1 MNSFLQY
8 LFALFPPSFVAAALV
23 WLLRGEYRNR
33 LQWGTSAASCGSVV
47 AFAFLA
53 APWAFT
59 SYYLRYVSLALFALA
74 LLYTSRR
81 TRFADTARQW
91 SMLRVS
97 LSLLSL
103 LLFVLLDLLAIAA
116 FQQPGKPL
124 NLSFPL
130 ASGSY
135 YVLQGGSSPITNPF
149 HAAGGTTL
157 AFDIVKLNAIG
168 NRARGIA
175 PQSLAAY
182 EIFGERLRSP
192 CAGTVSFVQDG
203 VQDHPPGTPDAEH
216 PAGNHLVL
224 KCGDTDVLLA
234 HLKRGTIAVK
244 AGQVVSAGEV
254 VGSVGN
260 SGNTLEPHLHISAT
274 MGSAERGLTFENRRL
289 SVNSVVVR

>member
-1 MNSFLQY
+1 
-8 LFALFPPSFVAAALV
+8 
-23 WLLRGEYRNR
+23 
-33 LQWGTSAASCGSVV
+33 
-47 AFAFLA
+47 
-53 APWAFT
+53 
-59 SYYLRYVSLALFALA
+59 
-74 LLYTSRR
+74 
-81 TRFADTARQW
+81 
-91 SMLRVS
+91 MLRLS

-103 LLFVLLDLLAIAA
+103 LLFVLLDLMAIAA
-116 FQQPGKPL
+116 FQQPGTPL

-130 ASGSY
+130 ASGNY
-135 YVLQGGSSPITNPF
+135 YVLQGGSSAITNPF

-168 NRARGIA
+168 NRAGGIA
-175 PQSLAAY
+175 PQSLSDY

-192 CAGTVSFVQDG
+192 CAGRVSFVQDG
-203 VQDHPPGTPDAEH
+203 VQDHPSGTPDAEH

-274 MGSAERGLTFENRRL
+274 MGSAERGLTFENRKL